1 MMNELENKIIFEQF
15 STQRVII
22 AGPCAVE
29 SGEQINRLARKLN
42 NIGIKFFRAGA
53 FKPRTSP
60 KTFQGL
66 GNEGLQLIRHAASE
80 NGLYAVS
87 EIMDNGELENCYDL
101 IDVIQIGSR
110 SMASSGFLKR
120 IGKAT
125 AKDQKPV
132 LLKRGFN
139 ATVQELLYAAE
150 YISNEG
156 NPNIILCLR
165 GIRTFEQIDSTM
177 RFTPDLASILE
188 LKEKTG
194 LPVLFDPSHS
204 SGDAKYVAQLS
215 KAALMLGADGLL
227 IEVHDEPGKALSDGR
242 QSILPEVLKEIIE
255 FSKSFNNSNQK

>member
-1 MMNELENKIIFEQF
+1 MKEINYKKVYEQF
-15 STQRVII
+15 HTQRVII

-29 SGEQINRLARKLN
+29 SNEQINRLARKLKDL
-42 NIGIKFFRAGA
+42 GIKFFRAGA

-60 KTFQGL
+60 NTFQGL
-66 GNEGLQLIRHAASE
+66 GIEGLRMIKHAADE
-80 NGLYAVS
+80 YGLYVVS

-110 SMASSGFLKR
+110 SMASYGFLKR

-139 ATVQELLYAAE
+139 ATLQELLYAAE

-165 GIRTFEQIDSTM
+165 GIRTFEQIDSSM

-188 LKEKTG
+188 LKDKTG
-194 LPVLFDPSHS
+194 FPVLFDPSHS
-204 SGDAKYVAQLS
+204 SGNSKYVEDLS
-215 KAALMLGADGLL
+215 KAALLIGADGLL
-227 IEVHDEPGKALSDGR
+227 VEVHDEPENALSDGM
-242 QSILPEVLKEIIE
+242 QAILPEVLKEIIE
-255 FSKSFNNSNQK
+255 FSKKI

>member
-1 MMNELENKIIFEQF
+1 MNENNNKKIYEQF
-15 STQRVII
+15 HTQRVII

-29 SGEQINRLARKLN
+29 SNEQINRLAKGLKE
-42 NIGIKFFRAGA
+42 IGIKYFRAGA

-60 KTFQGL
+60 RTFQGM
-66 GNEGLQLIRHAASE
+66 GIEGLRWVKQTADE
-80 NGLYAVS
+80 NGLYVVS

-110 SMASSGFLKR
+110 SMASYGFLKR

-139 ATVQELLYAAE
+139 ATLQELLYAAE

-165 GIRTFEQIDSTM
+165 GIRTFEQIDSSL

-204 SGDAKYVAQLS
+204 SGDAKYVEQLS
-215 KAALMLGADGLL
+215 KAALLLGADGLL
-227 IEVHDEPGKALSDGR
+227 IEVHDEPEKALSDG
-242 QSILPEVLKEIIE
+242 QQAILPEVLKEIIE
-255 FSKSFNNSNQK
+255 FSKKF

>member
-1 MMNELENKIIFEQF
+1 MKEINYKNIYEKFL
-15 STQRVII
+15 TQKVII

-29 SGEQINRLARKLN
+29 SNEQINRLTVK
-42 NIGIKFFRAGA
+42 IKDLGLEFFRAGA

-66 GNEGLQLIRHAASE
+66 GAEGLKLIRKAADD
-80 NGLYAVS
+80 NNLYVVS

-110 SMASSGFLKR
+110 SMASYGFLKH
-120 IGKAT
+120 IGKAS

-139 ATVQELLYAAE
+139 ATLQELLFAAE

-165 GIRTFEQIDSTM
+165 GIRTFEQIDSVM
-177 RFTPDLASILE
+177 RFTPDLASIIE
-188 LKEKTG
+188 LKEKTN

-204 SGDAKYVAQLS
+204 SGNSKYVESLA
-215 KAALMLGADGLL
+215 KAALLLGADGLL
-227 IEVHDEPGKALSDGR
+227 VEVHDEPDKALSDGM
-242 QSILPEVLKEIIE
+242 QAIKPDILKKIMDFRDSLN
-255 FSKSFNNSNQK
+255 SSNQN